1 MKLITNTK
9 NLNAMLC
16 ENYNNLSHYDK
27 MKYIGEL
34 LHACQSDNY
43 FFSIGENI
51 IQSAK
56 DSGLFE
62 GVIIL
67 PEQTK
72 SYNEAIKESGEIH

>member
-1 MKLITNTK
+1 
-9 NLNAMLC
+9 MLC

-43 FFSIGENI
+43 FFTIGENI

-56 DSGLFE
+56 DSGIFE

-72 SYNEAIKESGEIH
+72 SYNEAIKADGEIS